1 MSKNKSKILKI
12 PKYILIPIIMM
23 IGIVP
28 MIVHT
33 YQYDSNLSQFDWA
46 ASNGNVQVDNFFAYK
61 MIGIII
67 LAIVMVSV
75 IIYRYFK
82 LKEKLYFD
90 NMFYLLLIYAM
101 LVVMSAIF
109 SPYKYWVVHGTFE
122 LFEPVWVVLGYII
135 LCYYT
140 YNFIREEKQI
150 VYILSGI
157 SIGVVIITLIGDFQY
172 WGLDF
177 FKSDL
182 GKYIIVSPKWWNQ
195 IDNISFNVDNHVSYA
210 TLYNPNFLSL
220 YYGMLI
226 PMIFCLII
234 AVKKI
239 GLRILLIGL
248 ELLCVIC
255 MKGSGS
261 SSGWIALVVG
271 TMILFMVLMSRQ
283 KKFCYI
289 GGAILIVVIVTGGII
304 CNTTTVGKNIK
315 DSIMGTYSFEER
327 YALNKIETNRDDVKL
342 HIWNNV
348 LSISY
353 SEDVDTATQ
362 LVCKDSDDAVLEMNL
377 VDEEMQIYVIN
388 DTRFDNV
395 KVQLINFDGIPGMR
409 VYIDNAC
416 WSFAKMDEDGYE
428 YVNNAG
434 KAVKVEQI
442 KEGHLFKEDAMSY
455 RGHIWNNTI
464 PLLGKHVIMGSG
476 ANTYMFEYPQNDY
489 LGQVYIYGANSYEVK
504 AHSWYLQ
511 QWIETGLLGTLALV
525 GFLLGYIIRS
535 IRIYRRVDLH
545 KQLSWVGFGLFAAVL
560 VYMIVAVANDSNVC
574 TAPVFWGMLGLGM
587 AVNRM
592 LVAKENLFVK
602 VEDTQTTENDNADV
616 QQKNAAASVIKSVK
630 AEIKNGN
637 QKTSGKKQ
645 SRKQRKNQKK

>member
-1 MSKNKSKILKI
+1 
-12 PKYILIPIIMM
+12 M